1 MTGQT
6 TTASPRRAWVLGVLT
21 AVLIGLLIPTV
32 TGAATGAWNSK
43 VSTTRYEL
51 DRQRDSIR
59 DARVEEMMVD
69 ILCSPT
75 IQPEHRRC
83 R

>member
-1 MTGQT
+1 MTEQPAVP
-6 TTASPRRAWVLGVLT
+6 ASRRAWVLGVLT

-32 TGAATGAWNSK
+32 TGAATGAWDSK

-51 DRQRDSIR
+51 DRQRDSIQNTAR
-59 DARVEEMMVD
+59 DEMLVD

-75 IQPEHRRC
+75 IQPQHRRC
-83 R
+83 N